1 MGYPSHEELVVRRIE
16 FAVERG
22 KLTFCA
28 FLHRMNYQARASA
41 RAFSFDRKN
50 LSNKNRSAMDAA
62 DAITVL
68 GALECL
74 AQSEQKNAHIA
85 YDGHCVDFYHL
96 IPHSAFVIIYFHGG
110 LL

>member
-1 MGYPSHEELVVRRIE
+1 MKREAGANPARTRHRDSKVYDFLNFMFKNVYQSISRETCLSLYMGYPSHEELVVRRIE

-50 LSNKNRSAMDAA
+50 LSNKNRSAMDAT
-62 DAITVL
+62 DA
-68 GALECL
+68 
-74 AQSEQKNAHIA
+74 QMN
-85 YDGHCVDFYHL
+85 
-96 IPHSAFVIIYFHGG
+96 
-110 LL
+110 

>member
-1 MGYPSHEELVVRRIE
+1 
-16 FAVERG
+16 
-22 KLTFCA
+22 
-28 FLHRMNYQARASA
+28 
-41 RAFSFDRKN
+41 
-50 LSNKNRSAMDAA
+50 MDAT